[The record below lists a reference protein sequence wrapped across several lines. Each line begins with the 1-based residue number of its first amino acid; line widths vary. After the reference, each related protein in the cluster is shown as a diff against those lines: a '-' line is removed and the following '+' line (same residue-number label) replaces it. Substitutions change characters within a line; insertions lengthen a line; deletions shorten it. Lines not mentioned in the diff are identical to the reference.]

1 VEMILKTIKRKMMI
15 IEQSI

>member
-1 VEMILKTIKRKMMI
+1 MILKTIKRKMMI